1 MFRIL
6 QRIVGSVNN
15 IKIINMH
22 DHFSYVW
29 SYLKNW
35 NYFIISQDH
44 ISITFLEKV
53 CILKRAH
60 LSKLNF
66 TENTFCDAENIWRWY
81 YKNVDS
87 LFKKIFSSLHSVPC
101 CFSSHLYVA
110 LVRIDALLF
119 EKLKIALSVIL
130 QIKMDKYKYTIS
142 FFMK

>member
-1 MFRIL
+1 MLRIL
-6 QRIVGSVNN
+6 QFIYTYIEQRILGSVNN

-130 QIKMDKYKYTIS
+130 QK
-142 FFMK
+142 